1 MATPSRPPA
10 APPAPDALRVGLYT
24 RVSTDNQ
31 LGDEGSLET
40 QEARLRASVAS
51 RQAPHLVARVFRE
64 EGASGKSL
72 DRPQLQEMLAA
83 VRAGQLDVVMVTR
96 LDRLS
101 RSLLDFYELHR
112 AFEARNV
119 QFVSLNESF
128 DTSQPIGRAMLKLV
142 LVFAELEREQT
153 ADRTRVAMQ
162 ARAER
167 GLWNGGAP
175 PLGYDSDG
183 NGHLSVNE
191 AEAAVVR
198 EAFEKMIE
206 LRSVREIARYL
217 NGKGYRQKRYESRRQ
232 GDKGERLFTNSVAEI
247 MLKNRLYLGEVP
259 HCGNWHPGQHKAIV
273 DATTFDRVQNI
284 REDNRR
290 GAKAPRENKPHEYLL
305 TGIARCPACDSAL
318 TSATT
323 TNKVGTRYF
332 YYRCVSTSKEATST
346 CPIGQLPAGP
356 LEEAVLA
363 VVRRAASDPAL
374 VERAIAASNRI
385 AKELLEPARERLNT
399 LRADFTA
406 NKVERN
412 RLLDAVM
419 AIGAAGMDTARD
431 RMLALEARGRALQQ
445 AIVDEEAKLGEDETR
460 SLSLAAIHNVLRD
473 FDQLYPHFTPG
484 ERRELL
490 HEIIDEVRVF
500 PDHIEVA
507 LYDGTHAAAPIEQA
521 ARKVRGPGGGG
532 GSNGKRSTSTLAGG
546 GTVHAVHAEVH
557 APGEEREP
565 SPGAMKARAATV
577 KLAQRVEWLPIPQAG
592 HNGPIWAENLQNVVG
607 PARGPS
613 KRTLKRLRGA
623 DHRAA
628 RQAHPPAADA
638 LRRVLAWKAAVD
650 AGTATQ
656 ADIARREGL
665 TRARVCQL
673 MKLSAL
679 PEDMKRKLLAN
690 DATIAGMTVKDA
702 LTQREEGWP
711 KLRLVMRE

>member
-1 MATPSRPPA
+1 MATPTRPVANTPV
-10 APPAPDALRVGLYT
+10 DALRVALYT

-64 EGASGKSL
+64 EGASGKNL

-83 VRAGQLDVVMVTR
+83 VRGGQIDVVMVTR

-153 ADRTRVAMQ
+153 ADRTRIAMQ

-191 AEAAVVR
+191 AEAAIVR

-217 NGKGYRQKRYESRRQ
+217 NAKGYRQKRYESRRQ
-232 GDKGERLFTNSVAEI
+232 GDKGERVFSNAVAEI

-259 HCGNWHPGQHKAIV
+259 HCGNWHPGQHKPIV

-305 TGIARCPACDSAL
+305 TGLARCPACDSAL

-323 TNKVGTRYF
+323 TNKAGTRYF

-363 VVRRAASDPAL
+363 VVRRAASDPVL
-374 VERAIAASNRI
+374 VERAINESNRI
-385 AKELLEPARERLNT
+385 AKDLLEPARERLKVLQT
-399 LRADFTA
+399 ELAA
-406 NKVERN
+406 NRTERH
-412 RLLDAVM
+412 RLLDTLLALH
-419 AIGAAGMDTARD
+419 GAGSETARE
-431 RMLALEARGRALQQ
+431 RMAALETRGRALQQ
-445 AIVDEEAKLGEDETR
+445 AVADEEGKLGVDETR
-460 SLSLAAIHNVLRD
+460 SLSLAAIHTVLRD

-490 HEIIDEVRVF
+490 HEIVDEVRVH
-500 PDHIEVA
+500 PDRVEVA
-507 LYDGTHAAAPIEQA
+507 LYDGTHASAPMEQA
-521 ARKVRGPGGGG
+521 VRKVRGPGGGG
-532 GSNGKRSTSTLAGG
+532 GGKPSKLNGISAKGAEVR
-546 GTVHAVHAEVH
+546 AVHGEVH
-557 APGEEREP
+557 APAEEREP
-565 SPGAMKARAATV
+565 SPGTMRLRAATV
-577 KLAQRVEWLPIPQAG
+577 KLAQRVEWLPVLDQVRTFVCDPDEDERMQLDLYG
-592 HNGPIWAENLQNVVG
+592 GFFPNGP
-607 PARGPS
+607 
-613 KRTLKRLRGA
+613 
-623 DHRAA
+623 RAA
-628 RQAHPPAADA
+628 
-638 LRRVLAWKAAVD
+638 
-650 AGTATQ
+650 
-656 ADIARREGL
+656 I
-665 TRARVCQL
+665 
-673 MKLSAL
+673 
-679 PEDMKRKLLAN
+679 
-690 DATIAGMTVKDA
+690 
-702 LTQREEGWP
+702 QR
-711 KLRLVMRE
+711 

>member
-1 MATPSRPPA
+1 MAAQTRSPTTMTP
-10 APPAPDALRVGLYT
+10 PDALRVGLYT

-153 ADRTRVAMQ
+153 ADRTRIAMQ

-183 NGHLSVNE
+183 NGHLSVND

-198 EAFEKMIE
+198 EAYEKMLE
-206 LRSVREIARYL
+206 LRSVREVARYL
-217 NGKGYRQKRYESRRQ
+217 NAKGYRQKRYESRRK
-232 GDKGERLFTNSVAEI
+232 GDKGEREFTNAVVDI

-259 HCGNWHPGQHKAIV
+259 HCGNWHQGQHTAIL
-273 DATTFDRVQNI
+273 DAVTFERAQNV

-290 GAKAPRENKPHEYLL
+290 GAKAPREDRAHEYLL
-305 TGIARCPACDSAL
+305 TGLARCPACDRAL

-332 YYRCVSTSKEATST
+332 YYRCVATSKDASPT
-346 CPIGQLPAGP
+346 CPIGQIPAGV
-356 LEEAVLA
+356 LEDAVLG
-363 VVRRAASDPAL
+363 VVRGAVAQPQI
-374 VERAIAASNRI
+374 VERAIAESNRI
-385 AKELLEPARERLNT
+385 AKELLEPARERLGT
-399 LRADFTA
+399 LRGELAS
-406 NKVERN
+406 NKEERN
-412 RLLDAVM
+412 RLLDALLKL
-419 AIGAAGMDTARD
+419 GAAGSTTAAERMRAMED
-431 RMLALEARGRALQQ
+431 RARALEAAIAEEEGRLG
-445 AIVDEEAKLGEDETR
+445 VDEAR
-460 SLSLAAIHNVLRD
+460 SLSLAAIHQVLRD
-473 FDQLYPHFTPG
+473 FDQLYPYFTPG

-490 HEIIDEVRVF
+490 HEIIDEVRVY
-500 PDHIEVA
+500 PDRVEVA
-507 LYDGTHAAAPIEQA
+507 LYDGTHADAALAQA
-521 ARKVRGPGGGG
+521 ARKVRGPGGSGKPGAAKPAAPEGG
-532 GSNGKRSTSTLAGG
+532 E
-546 GTVHAVHAEVH
+546 VHAVHGEVH
-557 APGEEREP
+557 AEAGGREP
-565 SPGAMKARAATV
+565 SARSTGTPRGTV
-577 KLAQRVEWLPIPQAG
+577 KFAQRLEWLPQA
-592 HNGPIWAENLQNVVG
+592 
-607 PARGPS
+607 S
-613 KRTLKRLRGA
+613 
-623 DHRAA
+623 
-628 RQAHPPAADA
+628 PPDCI
-638 LRRVLAWKAAVD
+638 R
-650 AGTATQ
+650 
-656 ADIARREGL
+656 
-665 TRARVCQL
+665 
-673 MKLSAL
+673 
-679 PEDMKRKLLAN
+679 P
-690 DATIAGMTVKDA
+690 
-702 LTQREEGWP
+702 P
-711 KLRLVMRE
+711 PPP